1 MKDKASYLYLKLGSI
16 IPNQKNKYALIEIP
30 SSPISRFVVLPQNNN
45 KHFIILVDDVI
56 RYNTNQI
63 FDVFGYKT
71 IGAYNIKLTRDA
83 ELDIDNDVSKSMIEK
98 ISKSVKARKK
108 GLPVRFVYD
117 TEMPEDMLRYIM
129 RKLGMEK
136 KDNAIP
142 GGRYHNFKDF
152 INQFMNFVS
161 L

>member
-1 MKDKASYLYLKLGSI
+1 M
-16 IPNQKNKYALIEIP
+16 
-30 SSPISRFVVLPQNNN
+30 PQNNN

-98 ISKSVKARKK
+98 ISKSVKARK
-108 GLPVRFVYD
+108 RI
-117 TEMPEDMLRYIM
+117 TC
-129 RKLGMEK
+129 
-136 KDNAIP
+136 
-142 GGRYHNFKDF
+142 
-152 INQFMNFVS
+152 
-161 L
+161 